1 MHSRACAEAERL
13 FCAGD
18 VPAAAQLAA
27 AALRANPGDHEVHLL
42 CGETLAVLGDKHA
55 ARDALVRLARTLA
68 EEGDFFL
75 ALAAVLKSRELG
87 GQVQPVLQ
95 DIAAAYGAGSD
106 RLVDPVRSGPPP
118 MPHGGLPAVEPTERG
133 ALVEAL
139 RQAMTEASDGA
150 ELSREL
156 EEPRSLPRQPI
167 FSLLEGDAF
176 IELARAL
183 RVRRFAQGDVVV
195 EQGEPGTS
203 FFVVANGEVNVERRT
218 TAAVAAGSGDPE
230 DSVVHLARLGPGSL
244 FGEMAILS
252 EAPRSARVVA
262 AVPVVL
268 LEADRAAI
276 EMAAVSVPRVGE
288 EVIEH
293 CRRRMLS
300 NLLQLSPI
308 LRRLDGAQ
316 RAQILGHFEI
326 QLFPKGANV
335 IREGDEPTG
344 LYLLVS
350 GEVEVSHDE
359 NGERLV
365 LAHLGPGEVVGE
377 ISLVLRR
384 PANATVTASHPTTV
398 MHLPGDR
405 FLDVVRD
412 HTDLLAELYELAIA
426 RETETLSILAAEA
439 ESADGLL
446 L

>member
-13 FCAGD
+13 FSAGD
-18 VPAAAQLAA
+18 APG
-27 AALRANPGDHEVHLL
+27 AALLAMAALQANPADNEAHLV
-42 CGETLAVLGDKHA
+42 LAEAVAALGDKQA
-55 ARDALVRLARTLA
+55 ARDALMRLARSVA
-68 EEGDFFL
+68 EDGDLYL
-75 ALAAVLKSRELG
+75 ALAAALKARELG
-87 GQVQPVLQ
+87 AQANPVLEQ
-95 DIAAAYGAGSD
+95 IAAIYGAGSS
-106 RLVDPVRSGPPP
+106 RLAEPRTAGPPQLP
-118 MPHGGLPAVEPTERG
+118 QGGLPEVESMEPD
-133 ALVEAL
+133 ALVEAA

-150 ELSREL
+150 ELAREFDAH
-156 EEPRSLPRQPI
+156 EPVPRAPI

-176 IELARAL
+176 VELARAL
-183 RVRRFAQGDVVV
+183 RVKRYAQGEVVV
-195 EQGEPGTS
+195 EQGAPGTS
-203 FFVVANGEVNVERRT
+203 FFVVANGEVNVERFAPP
-218 TAAVAAGSGDPE
+218 AAADRAADPA

-252 EAPRSARVVA
+252 QAPRSARVLA

-268 LEADRAAI
+268 LEADRDAI

-308 LRRLDGAQ
+308 LRRLDGEQ
-316 RAQILGHFEI
+316 RARILRHFEI
-326 QLFPKGANV
+326 KLFTKGSQL
-335 IREGDEPTG
+335 IREGDQPTG
-344 LYLLVS
+344 LFLLVS

-359 NGERLV
+359 EGEHLV
-365 LAHLGPGEVVGE
+365 IARLGPGEVVGE

-384 PANATVTASHPTTV
+384 PATATVTATHPTTA

-412 HTDLLAELYELAIA
+412 HVDLLAELYELAIL